1 MFTDVIGHERHKTLL
16 EAAIRHDRVAHAYLF
31 HGDAHIGKRLMA
43 VRLAQALNCE
53 GSADAGGPD
62 GCGPCRSCRQIEA
75 RTHPDFLLIEP
86 DQEMTNPQIKIEQVR
101 EIESQIIY
109 RPLIGRFKIVLIDQ
123 ADRLTLGAAN
133 ALLKTLEE
141 PPAHSVFVL
150 VTGRP
155 FALPSTI
162 MSRCQCLRFVPPA
175 QTQVEA
181 ALILKRN
188 MPPQD
193 ARLLALAT
201 QARIGEALQ
210 AEIASMRQ
218 SREELQTLLSPSSL
232 RSMTRLLAVAD
243 TLAKADRAPEA
254 FEWITQWCRD
264 LLLLKIGADRRLI
277 LNTDR
282 RTDAQ
287 ALAEAVRTDLL
298 LDIMAH
304 IEEVQQAATR
314 NLNAQLSL
322 ETLLLKLREAVC
334 GPPAAGTSQARS
346 SDR

>member
-1 MFTDVIGHERHKTLL
+1 
-16 EAAIRHDRVAHAYLF
+16 
-31 HGDAHIGKRLMA
+31 
-43 VRLAQALNCE
+43 
-53 GSADAGGPD
+53 
-62 GCGPCRSCRQIEA
+62 
-75 RTHPDFLLIEP
+75 LLIEP
-86 DQEMTNPQIKIEQVR
+86 DLEMANPQIKIEQVR

-109 RPLIGRFKIVLIDQ
+109 RPLIGRFKIVVIDQ

-141 PPAHSVFVL
+141 PPAHSVFIL
-150 VTGRP
+150 VTSRP
-155 FALPSTI
+155 LALPGTI

-188 MPPQD
+188 IPPQD

-210 AEIASMRQ
+210 AEIESMRQ
-218 SREELQTLLSPSSL
+218 TREELQTLLSPSSL
-232 RSMTRLLAVAD
+232 RSMTRLLTVAD

-254 FEWITQWCRD
+254 FEWIAQWCRD
-264 LLLLKIGADRRLI
+264 LLLVKIGADRRLI
-277 LNTDR
+277 LNVDR
-282 RTDAQ
+282 RTNLTE
-287 ALAEAVRTDLL
+287 LADAVRTDLL

-314 NLNAQLSL
+314 NLNAQLAL
-322 ETLLLKLREAVC
+322 ETLLLKLRDAVC
-334 GPPAAGTSQARS
+334 VPPAAGTSQTR
-346 SDR
+346 